1 MSERITVFVPR
12 DSAACSVGADQVA
25 AEIWMHVKKRLAPE
39 SAPLSVEELL

>member
-1 MSERITVFVPR
+1 VLINANRTK
-12 DSAACSVGADQVA
+12 DQVA